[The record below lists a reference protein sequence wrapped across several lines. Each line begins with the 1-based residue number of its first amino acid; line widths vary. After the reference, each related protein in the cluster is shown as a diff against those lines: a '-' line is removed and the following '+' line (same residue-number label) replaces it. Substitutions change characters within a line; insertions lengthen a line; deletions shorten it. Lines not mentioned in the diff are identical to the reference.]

1 MLPLYETGS
10 TEGPTQMLG
19 FCFNLTYYMT
29 VVLILSAIISGIII
43 DTFSD
48 MRQTNNEVELDT
60 RDLCFIC
67 NIER

>member
-1 MLPLYETGS
+1 
-10 TEGPTQMLG
+10 MLG